1 MKITKLNKRIFVLGG
16 SGVIGSQ
23 ICKDLSETGSKV
35 FNIDIKFKKKKIKK
49 IKNIFL
55 DIGNVK
61 KLEFGINK
69 IIKLYGIPDVLIN
82 CSYPKTSDWGN
93 SSFKNISLNNF
104 QKNIDIHLNSFVW
117 SAKIIANQMIKKEKG
132 SIIFLSSIYGLVG
145 QDLEIYKNTKMKEN
159 LTYAV
164 IKGGLISLTKQMAS
178 YYGKYNIRINS
189 ISPGGIKEENHP
201 SAFIKKYIAKVPLKR
216 FCTSKD
222 VSGATLFLASDLSSY
237 ITGTT
242 LKVDGGWTAV

>member
-1 MKITKLNKRIFVLGG
+1 MKITKLNKKIFVIGG
-16 SGVIGSQ
+16 SGAIGSQ
-23 ICKDLSETGSKV
+23 VCKDFSGAGSKV
-35 FNIDIKFKKKKIKK
+35 FNIDLKFKKRNNK

-61 KLEFGINK
+61 KLEFEINK
-69 IIKLYGIPDVLIN
+69 IINLHGVPDVLVN

-93 SSFKNISLNNF
+93 NSFKNISLNSF

-117 SAKIIANQMIKKEKG
+117 SAKIIANKMIKRKKG

-145 QDLEIYKNTKMKEN
+145 QDLEIYKNTKMKES
-159 LTYAV
+159 LTYSV

-178 YYGKYNIRINS
+178 YYGRYNIRINS
-189 ISPGGIKEENHP
+189 ISPGGIKEKKHP
-201 SAFIKKYIAKVPLKR
+201 SIFIKKYIKKVPLKR
-216 FCTSKD
+216 FCTPKD

-242 LKVDGGWTAV
+242 LKVDGGWTAI